1 MSYCVNCGVELDPSL
16 KKCPL
21 CNTPVINPNELEGL
35 TYEPPFPTVKGQVDP
50 VKRKD
55 LFLFTIVVLL
65 ATSLS
70 CLALNLFVYSRSLWS
85 LFIIGICLVL
95 FVFLLPAFIQN
106 KIPIY
111 VSLLFDGIS
120 IGIYLYL
127 ITYNTRS
134 NEWFFQL
141 ALPVT
146 VLLTI
151 LAEIFT
157 LLIHTFRFSFLSAA
171 LYIFAE
177 IAVFCVALEL
187 LIDRFCSR
195 PLYLGWSAIVLTV
208 CSVIVIALIAML
220 SMQRLRDAVRRRLHF

>member
-21 CNTPVINPNELEGL
+21 CNTPVINPNELEEL

-55 LFLFTIVVLL
+55 LFLFTVVVLL

-70 CLALNLFVYSRSLWS
+70 CLALNLFVYSRSPWS

-106 KIPIY
+106 KLPIY

-141 ALPVT
+141 ALPITLSSFVFHSLYSIISPLNSCYQLDNTSTPVSVT
-146 VLLTI
+146 
-151 LAEIFT
+151 
-157 LLIHTFRFSFLSAA
+157 
-171 LYIFAE
+171 
-177 IAVFCVALEL
+177 
-187 LIDRFCSR
+187 
-195 PLYLGWSAIVLTV
+195 
-208 CSVIVIALIAML
+208 
-220 SMQRLRDAVRRRLHF
+220 

>member
-1 MSYCVNCGVELDPSL
+1 MNCGVELDPSL

-106 KIPIY
+106 KFPIY

-134 NEWFFQL
+134 SEWFFQL

-171 LYIFAE
+171 LYI
-177 IAVFCVALEL
+177 LS
-187 LIDRFCSR
+187 LIH
-195 PLYLGWSAIVLTV
+195 I
-208 CSVIVIALIAML
+208 
-220 SMQRLRDAVRRRLHF
+220 

>member
-21 CNTPVINPNELEGL
+21 CNTPVINPNELEGIS
-35 TYEPPFPTVKGQVDP
+35 YEPPFPTVKGQVDP

-55 LFLFTIVVLL
+55 LFLFTVVVLL

-70 CLALNLFVYSRSLWS
+70 CLALNLFVYSGSLWS
-85 LFIIGICLVL
+85 LFIIGFCLIL
-95 FVFLLPAFIQN
+95 FVFLLPAFIQS
-106 KIPIY
+106 KLPIY
-111 VSLLFDGIS
+111 VSLLFDGIA

-127 ITYNTRS
+127 ITYNTKT

-141 ALPVT
+141 ALPIT

-177 IAVFCVALEL
+177 AAFFCAGLEL
-187 LIDRFCSR
+187 LIDHFCGRTLS
-195 PLYLGWSAIVLTV
+195 LSWSAIVLTV
-208 CSVIVIALIAML
+208 CVVIVIALITML
-220 SMQRLRDAVRRRLHF
+220 STRRLRDAVRRRLHF

>member
-1 MSYCVNCGVELDPSL
+1 MY
-16 KKCPL
+16 
-21 CNTPVINPNELEGL
+21 
-35 TYEPPFPTVKGQVDP
+35 
-50 VKRKD
+50 KRQ
-55 LFLFTIVVLL
+55 
-65 ATSLS
+65 
-70 CLALNLFVYSRSLWS
+70 ALNLFVYSRSLWS

-106 KIPIY
+106 KLPIY

-134 NEWFFQL
+134 SEWFFQL

-157 LLIHTFRFSFLSAA
+157 LLIPTFRFSFLSAA
-171 LYIFAE
+171 L
-177 IAVFCVALEL
+177 
-187 LIDRFCSR
+187 
-195 PLYLGWSAIVLTV
+195 
-208 CSVIVIALIAML
+208 
-220 SMQRLRDAVRRRLHF
+220 

>member
-106 KIPIY
+106 KFPI
-111 VSLLFDGIS
+111 
-120 IGIYLYL
+120 
-127 ITYNTRS
+127 
-134 NEWFFQL
+134 
-141 ALPVT
+141 
-146 VLLTI
+146 
-151 LAEIFT
+151 
-157 LLIHTFRFSFLSAA
+157 
-171 LYIFAE
+171 
-177 IAVFCVALEL
+177 
-187 LIDRFCSR
+187 
-195 PLYLGWSAIVLTV
+195 
-208 CSVIVIALIAML
+208 
-220 SMQRLRDAVRRRLHF
+220 